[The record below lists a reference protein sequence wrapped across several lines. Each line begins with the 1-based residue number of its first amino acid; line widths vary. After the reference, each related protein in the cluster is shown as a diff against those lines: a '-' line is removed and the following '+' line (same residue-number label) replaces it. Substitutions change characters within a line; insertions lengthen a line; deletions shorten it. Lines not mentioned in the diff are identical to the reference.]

1 MSAPQKRDSLFER
14 VYDLS
19 RWLDAQDD
27 RNSDAVALANAVR
40 LIVGVPDRFP
50 DRHVPGNPFIARLP
64 GDGRP
69 WIGWKEWN
77 L

>member
-40 LIVGVPDRFP
+40 LIVGVPL
-50 DRHVPGNPFIARLP
+50 VPPQ
-64 GDGRP
+64 
-69 WIGWKEWN
+69 
-77 L
+77 